1 MMLAVNRRDFI
12 RVSALTAAGTLAA
25 ACTVATPAT
34 PPAAPPEA
42 PTAPATA
49 APAAPTA
56 APAATYSEAP
66 MLAELVAKGELP
78 PVEERLPENPYVAVG
93 LDGIGKYGGTMRK
106 SFNGMADHASMTHM
120 NNRGL
125 ININQDMEIHPMMA
139 DSWEIS
145 PDATTY
151 TFHLRKGLKWSDGAP
166 LTVEDFRFY
175 YEDTILNREYTKVQP
190 EWLAS
195 VIEGE
200 RVPAT
205 FSTPDDLTVQ
215 YTFAQPKALF
225 YYWGSIILGIPA
237 LPAHYLKPF
246 HPAYADKATLDKAV
260 ADAQLDDWT
269 ELFTKKVD
277 KVNNVE
283 LPTHEPWLQQNVWSD
298 EFVTAVRNPYFWE
311 VDTEGNQLPYIDK
324 ATFRLFNDAQVNVM
338 WAANGEIDSQR
349 RHFSFSRDYTTLK
362 ESEKSGDYTVL
373 LWRATKTLCAYF
385 NMTTKNQRLRE
396 LFMERDFRIAMS
408 ICANREEMIEL
419 LYDGYGTP
427 QQYAPPKDS
436 PFYYE
441 KLSNAYLEYDV
452 DGANALLDGLGYTE
466 RDAEGYRLYKDGSK
480 ERISITA
487 IGTSKDADSTVL
499 MLIDYLKGVGLQ
511 LSYRGVD
518 RALSIETHQSNEVEC
533 SIGEADRNLIP
544 LGDPRHWMKHGTTDS
559 RGVCIAWSAYYLD
572 PTNPIAEKPPEG
584 HWIWDIWAAWEE
596 LQRTVGE
603 EAQQEV
609 FWRVLD
615 IWARELP
622 CPGYFGETP
631 EIVVI
636 KNGFKGLHDGY
647 ATDCCT
653 SGYEYIID
661 NATWYWDEPEKHT
674 S

>member
-215 YTFAQPKALF
+215 YTLRSPRR
-225 YYWGSIILGIPA
+225 S
-237 LPAHYLKPF
+237 
-246 HPAYADKATLDKAV
+246 
-260 ADAQLDDWT
+260 
-269 ELFTKKVD
+269 FTTGARSSWASRRCRPITSSRSTRPM
-277 KVNNVE
+277 
-283 LPTHEPWLQQNVWSD
+283 LTRPRSTRPWPM
-298 EFVTAVRNPYFWE
+298 RN
-311 VDTEGNQLPYIDK
+311 
-324 ATFRLFNDAQVNVM
+324 
-338 WAANGEIDSQR
+338 
-349 RHFSFSRDYTTLK
+349 
-362 ESEKSGDYTVL
+362 
-373 LWRATKTLCAYF
+373 
-385 NMTTKNQRLRE
+385 
-396 LFMERDFRIAMS
+396 
-408 ICANREEMIEL
+408 
-419 LYDGYGTP
+419 
-427 QQYAPPKDS
+427 
-436 PFYYE
+436 
-441 KLSNAYLEYDV
+441 
-452 DGANALLDGLGYTE
+452 
-466 RDAEGYRLYKDGSK
+466 
-480 ERISITA
+480 
-487 IGTSKDADSTVL
+487 
-499 MLIDYLKGVGLQ
+499 
-511 LSYRGVD
+511 
-518 RALSIETHQSNEVEC
+518 
-533 SIGEADRNLIP
+533 
-544 LGDPRHWMKHGTTDS
+544 
-559 RGVCIAWSAYYLD
+559 
-572 PTNPIAEKPPEG
+572 
-584 HWIWDIWAAWEE
+584 
-596 LQRTVGE
+596 
-603 EAQQEV
+603 
-609 FWRVLD
+609 
-615 IWARELP
+615 
-622 CPGYFGETP
+622 
-631 EIVVI
+631 
-636 KNGFKGLHDGY
+636 
-647 ATDCCT
+647 
-653 SGYEYIID
+653 
-661 NATWYWDEPEKHT
+661 
-674 S
+674 